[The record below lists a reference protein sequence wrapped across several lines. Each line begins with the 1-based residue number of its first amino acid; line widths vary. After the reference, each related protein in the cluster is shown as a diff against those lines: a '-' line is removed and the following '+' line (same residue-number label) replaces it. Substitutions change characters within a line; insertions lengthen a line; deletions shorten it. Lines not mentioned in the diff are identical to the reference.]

1 MEGSDMTGQ
10 NAATE
15 TTGAP
20 LAVLGYAAS
29 GADDDHRSPD
39 VFDRLAATAT
49 VDLTVITDPEE
60 LIAAANAAGVDCVVV
75 PYGESEAAA
84 TACERVAT
92 DAGAPCV
99 AYCESATA
107 LSAARDRGVV
117 DAHLRHAAT
126 EDDTVAL
133 LDRLRAVSERES
145 TDEQGASHEAATSNS
160 TEAAAPDDETPPVT
174 DADTDPFAALHRTLT
189 ETSGTFEERVEAM
202 LDVGQTY
209 LGMDAGIVASV
220 SDDSYRVE
228 IIDSDDELFGSIPT
242 GTAIPLSETYCDRT
256 LDREAT
262 YRIDNVHVDAP
273 ELTDLAA
280 AETYGSVQYIGTP
293 IQIDG
298 ATYGT
303 LCFHGTDSDGPSLTD
318 DDQLL
323 VEFMAQLVTY
333 ELQHHIQKEELR
345 ATQNELQAV
354 FSRVDDAFFALDD
367 DWRFVY
373 VNDRAESLLGID
385 AETVVGEIVWD
396 AFPAAKDTIFEEQYT
411 RAVDTQESVSFE
423 APFEPLDAWF
433 EVTAYPDDEGLSVY
447 FRDVTDRKQRRDEL
461 ERYEQIL
468 DTVSDGVYALNEDE
482 QFTYVNDG
490 LADLTGYDREELV
503 GSHIGIFKSE
513 STIETAREAVTEAF
527 HEERTGEGDGET
539 EIDLTVETAD
549 SREVPCQD
557 HIALLPFEEDF
568 RGSVGTIRDVS
579 DQVERESTLNEL
591 LTRTRELMVAETPA
605 SVAETVVETVT
616 EALGFERAMVRW
628 YDDETEQLVP
638 AATSERLAA
647 ETDPREPIAPGD
659 RLVGE
664 AFASGEA
671 IICEPVG
678 EGTDAGEAATLSAV
692 PIGETAVLVV
702 SVPDPEEC
710 SQQTRQL
717 IQLVTTNAEAA
728 FARTDRQQSLRRYES
743 IVETVREMLCVI
755 DADGRFKLLTEPLAD
770 RLGHSRA
777 GLLGEPAIEFVADE
791 EQQRVTDAFQELG
804 DDETITIDTTLTP
817 SDGESLPVT
826 IEAARLTQAGGEG
839 EVIITIHDRSEL
851 LSAKQAAAAE
861 RERFSYLFE
870 NLTDP
875 INEIDIGPREPN
887 VETVNG
893 AFRRLFGEPAING
906 SIPDSETPQPL
917 AIDADR
923 IVDTD
928 TPGQRQDGDRELK
941 LRTEDGI
948 RYFLFRQV
956 PYELNDERRR
966 FELYTDITTLKQREL
981 QLQVLHRLLRHNLRN
996 DLNVVS
1002 GFAEILA
1009 AELEGERHR
1018 DFADRIV
1025 TNTSALIELSETAK
1039 TIEAVAGHGSLD
1051 RTSVELG
1058 ALLEPTITDYQ
1069 ADNSEATVTLSQST
1083 PITVEAGDHLA
1094 TAVGELIENGIEHT
1108 TAATPSVEI
1117 TVAADADTAS
1127 ITVSDNGAG
1136 VPAAEWAIVTGDAE
1150 ISQLEH
1156 GSGLGLWL
1164 VRWVVEGYGG
1174 TLSRQVDGDGA
1185 SVVIELPLVDTD
1197 SEADDPAVGEAELAV
1212 DDENEGAIAVDS
1224 DETAE

>member
-1 MEGSDMTGQ
+1 MTGQ

-15 TTGAP
+15 TTGVP

-29 GADDDHRSPD
+29 GADADHASTD
-39 VFDRLAATAT
+39 VFDRLAAASA

-60 LIAAANAAGVDCVVV
+60 LVAAANAASVDCVVV
-75 PYGESEAAA
+75 PSGTAEAAA
-84 TACERVAT
+84 TVCERVAT
-92 DAGAPCV
+92 DTGAPCV
-99 AYCESATA
+99 AYCESAAA

-117 DAHLRHAAT
+117 DAHLRHAAP

-133 LDRLRAVSERES
+133 LDRLRAVSERASADKRGAGHES
-145 TDEQGASHEAATSNS
+145 TTTNS
-160 TEAAAPDDETPPVT
+160 AETADPDGETPPVT
-174 DADTDPFAALHRTLT
+174 DADTGPFAALHRTLT

-209 LGMDAGIVASV
+209 LGMDAGVVASV

-256 LDREAT
+256 LEREAT
-262 YRIDNVHVDAP
+262 HRIDNVHLDAP
-273 ELTDLAA
+273 ELAGLAA

-303 LCFHGTDSDGPSLTD
+303 LCFHGTDSDDPSLTD

-323 VEFMAQLVTY
+323 VELMAQLVTY
-333 ELQHHIQKEELR
+333 ELQHHLQKEELR
-345 ATQNELQAV
+345 TTQNELQAV

-385 AETVVGEIVWD
+385 AETTVGEIVWD
-396 AFPAAKDTIFEEQYT
+396 VFPAIKDSVFEEQYT

-423 APFEPLDAWF
+423 APFKPLDAWF
-433 EVTAYPDDEGLSVY
+433 EVTAYPDEEALSVY
-447 FRDVTDRKQRRDEL
+447 FRDITDRKQRRDEL

-468 DTVSDGVYALNEDE
+468 ATVSDGVYALNENE
-482 QFTYVNDG
+482 RFTYVNEG

-503 GSHIGIFKSE
+503 GSHIGLFKGE
-513 STIETAREAVTEAF
+513 AAVKLAREAVTEAL
-527 HEERTGEGDGET
+527 HEQQTGDGDGET
-539 EIDLTVETAD
+539 ELDLTIETAD
-549 SREVPCQD
+549 GRVVPCQD
-557 HIALLPFEEDF
+557 HIALLPFEGEF

-579 DQVERESTLNEL
+579 DQVEREATLNEL
-591 LTRTRELMVAETPA
+591 LTRTRELMIAETPA
-605 SVAETVVETVT
+605 AVAETVVETVT
-616 EALGFERAMVRW
+616 EVLGFERAMVRW
-628 YDDETEQLVP
+628 YDDETGQLVS

-647 ETDPREPIAPGD
+647 EAGPREPIAPGD
-659 RLVGE
+659 GLVGE

-671 IICEPVG
+671 TVCEPVG

-692 PIGETAVLVV
+692 PIGEAAVLVV
-702 SVPDPEEC
+702 GVSDLGAY
-710 SQQTRQL
+710 SQQTQQL
-717 IQLVTTNAEAA
+717 IQLVTTDAEAA
-728 FARTDRQQSLRRYES
+728 FARTDRQQALRRYES
-743 IVETVREMLCVI
+743 IVETVRELLCVI

-777 GLLGEPAIEFVADE
+777 GLLGEPAIEFVAE
-791 EQQRVTDAFQELG
+791 EQQQRVTDSFQQLS
-804 DDETITIDTTLTP
+804 DDETITIETELTP
-817 SDGESLPVT
+817 TDGESLPVT
-826 IEAARLTQAGGEG
+826 VEAAQLTQAGGEG
-839 EVIITIHDRSEL
+839 EIIVSIHDRSEM

-875 INEIDIGPREPN
+875 INEIDIGSRNPDVR
-887 VETVNG
+887 VVNG
-893 AFRRLFGEPAING
+893 AFRRLFGEPTINE
-906 SIPDSETPQPL
+906 SLPDDETPQPL

-928 TPGQRQDGDRELK
+928 TPGQRQDGDQELK

-948 RYFLFRQV
+948 RYFLFRRV
-956 PYELNDERRR
+956 PYKLNDEHHR
-966 FELYTDITTLKQREL
+966 FELYTDITALKQREL

-1009 AELEGERHR
+1009 AELESERHR

-1025 TNTSALIELSETAK
+1025 TNTDALIELSETAK
-1039 TIEAVAGHGSLD
+1039 AIESVVGQGRLN
-1051 RTSVELG
+1051 RTRVELG
-1058 ALLEPTITDYQ
+1058 ALLEPTVAEYRTDS
-1069 ADNSEATVTLSQST
+1069 AETAVTLSQSA
-1083 PITVEAGDHLA
+1083 PITVEAGDYLA
-1094 TAVGELIENGIEHT
+1094 TAVDELIENGIEHN

-1117 TVAADADTAS
+1117 TIEADTETAS
-1127 ITVSDNGAG
+1127 ITVSDSGAG
-1136 VPAAEWAIVTGDAE
+1136 VPAAEWAAVTGDAE

-1174 TLSRQVDGDGA
+1174 TLDRRSSTDGA
-1185 SVVIELPLVDTD
+1185 SVVITLPLVG
-1197 SEADDPAVGEAELAV
+1197 ADDGRKGATAV
-1212 DDENEGAIAVDS
+1212 DGEG
-1224 DETAE
+1224 TAE

>member
-1 MEGSDMTGQ
+1 MIPGERDLTTRHVYFDRSDMTGQ

-15 TTGAP
+15 TTDER

-29 GADDDHRSPD
+29 GADADRATID
-39 VFDRLAATAT
+39 VFDRLAAAPT
-49 VDLTVITDPEE
+49 VDLTVVADPDE
-60 LIAAANAAGVDCVVV
+60 LVAAANAAAVDCVVV
-75 PYGESEAAA
+75 PYGRSEVAAS
-84 TACERVAT
+84 ACERVAT
-92 DAGAPCV
+92 DTEAPCV

-107 LSAARDRGVV
+107 LSAARGRGVV
-117 DAHLRHAAT
+117 DAHLRHAT
-126 EDDTVAL
+126 PEDDTVAL
-133 LDRLRAVSERES
+133 LDRLRAVSTRDA
-145 TDEQGASHEAATSNS
+145 TDERGASHEAVTTDSAD
-160 TEAAAPDDETPPVT
+160 AAADAET

-228 IIDSDDELFGSIPT
+228 IIDSDDELLGSVPA
-242 GTAIPLSETYCDRT
+242 GASFPLSETYCDRT

-273 ELTDLAA
+273 ELTELAA
-280 AETYGSVQYIGTP
+280 ADTYGSVQYIGTP
-293 IQIDG
+293 IRIDG

-303 LCFHGTDSDGPSLTD
+303 LCFHGTDTDNPSLTD
-318 DDQLL
+318 EDQLL

-333 ELQHHIQKEELR
+333 ELQHHLQKEELR

-373 VNDRAESLLGID
+373 VNDRAESLLSID
-385 AETVVGEIVWD
+385 AEDVVGEIVWD
-396 AFPAAKDTIFEEQYT
+396 TFPDAKGTIFEDKYT
-411 RAVDTQESVSFE
+411 QAVETQESVSFE

-433 EVTAYPDDEGLSVY
+433 EVTAYPDDDGLSVY
-447 FRDVTDRKQRRDEL
+447 FRDVSERKQRRDEL

-503 GSHIGIFKSE
+503 GSHIGLFKSE
-513 STIETAREAVTEAF
+513 ATIEDAREAVTEAF
-527 HEERTGEGDGET
+527 HEQRTGDGDGET

-549 SREVPCQD
+549 GREVPCQD
-557 HIALLPFEEDF
+557 HIALLPFEEAF

-579 DQVERESTLNEL
+579 DQVEREATLNEL
-591 LTRTRELMVAETPA
+591 LTRTQELMVAETPA
-605 SVAETVVETVT
+605 AVADTVVETVT

-628 YDDETEQLVP
+628 YDDETGQLVP

-659 RLVGE
+659 GLVGE
-664 AFASGEA
+664 AFATGEA
-671 IICEPVG
+671 IVCDPVG

-702 SVPDPEEC
+702 GVPDPEEC

-777 GLLGEPAIEFVADE
+777 GLLGEPAIEFVAAED
-791 EQQRVTDAFQELG
+791 QQRVTDAFQRLG
-804 DDETITIDTTLTP
+804 DDETITIETTLTP
-817 SDGESLPVT
+817 IDGESLPVT
-826 IEAARLTQAGGEG
+826 IEAARLSQAGGEG
-839 EVIITIHDRSEL
+839 EIIISIHDRSEL

-875 INEIDIGPREPN
+875 INEIDIGTGEPN
-887 VETVNG
+887 IETVNS
-893 AFRRLFGEPAING
+893 AFRRLFGEPTMNE

-917 AIDADR
+917 SIDADR

-928 TPGQRQDGDRELK
+928 TPGQQQDGDRELK
-941 LRTEDGI
+941 VQTDDGI

-956 PYELNDERRR
+956 PYELNEERRR

-996 DLNVVS
+996 DLNVVA

-1009 AELEGERHR
+1009 AELEADRHH
-1018 DFADRIV
+1018 DFAQRIV
-1025 TNTSALIELSETAK
+1025 TNTSELIELSETAK
-1039 TIEAVAGHGSLD
+1039 TIEAVAGRGSL
-1051 RTSVELG
+1051 TGTLLELG

-1069 ADNSEATVTLSQST
+1069 SEHPEATITLSQST

-1094 TAVGELIENGIEHT
+1094 TAVGELIENGIEHN
-1108 TAATPSVEI
+1108 TAATPSVEVTI
-1117 TVAADADTAS
+1117 AADTETAT
-1127 ITVSDNGAG
+1127 ITVSDNGVG
-1136 VPAAEWAIVTGDAE
+1136 VPADEWAIVTGDAE

-1174 TLSRQVDGDGA
+1174 TLDRRVDGDGA
-1185 SVVIELPLVDTD
+1185 SVVIELPVV
-1197 SEADDPAVGEAELAV
+1197 EAGV
-1212 DDENEGAIAVDS
+1212 DDADSIAVDGGETT
-1224 DETAE
+1224 DEE